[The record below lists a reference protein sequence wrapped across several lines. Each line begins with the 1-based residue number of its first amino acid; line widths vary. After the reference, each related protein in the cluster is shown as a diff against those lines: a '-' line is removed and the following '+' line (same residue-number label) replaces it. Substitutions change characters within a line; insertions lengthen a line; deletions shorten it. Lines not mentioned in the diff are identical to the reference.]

1 MQRLTAIW
9 CRLIGLCLLF
19 LLSTTTAMGKVTYF
33 SQQRAT
39 HQQIVDAV
47 RNSPYASPWLKQN
60 ANAVANLAINV
71 ESGGYLHLY
80 NGSCCFGV
88 LQLNHRN
95 IRAYA
100 HMSPEQYKLA
110 SLQTQLNAWSKLTT
124 DGLRNPVVRRLMQMK
139 TFDGRPVTGEL
150 VLACVQLGVGNCQKM
165 LNSGRCGGFRDIN
178 KTSICDMAD
187 RMAKGRGT
195 PIQPIEDGDLES
207 ASDAEKLDPGNN
219 PVDASVLDQIMDT
232 FRDGTGKWVTA
243 LTTAASWLFWSLA
256 AISVVYT
263 GIDLVFRKDDIA
275 AFFAETIRLI
285 LFIGFFWWL
294 LQNGF
299 AISES
304 IINSFNQLGVEAGTG
319 GETQKTAGFVQSLF
333 DMWNRAAAA
342 NSIRAVKIPDLIDI
356 TNAASWLNP
365 ELFVAI
371 LMMVVTF
378 FALVLIAINY
388 ALLYIAAWIY
398 MTAGLFVLG
407 FGGGR
412 WTSDMAISYYRQLL
426 NIGLQLMTMMLMM
439 AIGKNIITSMVS
451 QTEGFML
458 FHYTVLLLV
467 GLTLAILCTKVPPMV
482 GSLAGGSGNEGIGFS
497 AKSVV
502 GSMLNAALML
512 LGGVGLVR
520 QALKEVSARNR
531 AQQQQQQ

>member
-9 CRLIGLCLLF
+9 WRLIGLCLLF

-100 HMSPEQYKLA
+100 GMSPEQYKLA

-165 LNSGRCGGFRDIN
+165 LNSGHCGGFRDIN

-187 RMAKGRGT
+187 KMAKGRST
-195 PIQPIEDGDLES
+195 PIQPIEDEDLES
-207 ASDAEKLDPGNN
+207 GKAAEANAPPPDPG
-219 PVDASVLDQIMDT
+219 VLDKVMEI
-232 FRDGTGKWVTA
+232 FRGATDQWVTA

-285 LFIGFFWWL
+285 LFLGFFWWL
-294 LQNGF
+294 LQNGY
-299 AISES
+299 AIGSA
-304 IINSFNQLGVEAGTG
+304 IIDSFSQMGVSAGSG
-319 GETQKTAGFVQSLF
+319 GATQKTAGFVQSLF
-333 DMWNRAAAA
+333 DMWDRAKESSTIQAIRLPPIQEA
-342 NSIRAVKIPDLIDI
+342 NNIMAWI
-356 TNAASWLNP
+356 NP
-365 ELFVAI
+365 ELFIAI
-371 LMMVVTF
+371 LMMAITF
-378 FALVLIAINY
+378 LALALIAVNY
-388 ALLYIAAWIY
+388 VLLYAAAWIY

-426 NIGLQLMTMMLMM
+426 NIGLQLMTMMLLM
-439 AIGKNIITSMVS
+439 AVGKSIISNMVGS
-451 QTEGFML
+451 NEGFVL
-458 FHYTVLLLV
+458 FHYMVLLLV
-467 GLTLAILCTKVPPMV
+467 GITLSILCTKVPPMV
-482 GSLAGGSGNEGIGFS
+482 GSLVGGSGNEGIGFS

-520 QALKEVSARNR
+520 QALKEISARNR

>member
-9 CRLIGLCLLF
+9 RRLAGLCLL
-19 LLSTTTAMGKVTYF
+19 LLLLPTTAAAGGIVYY
-33 SQQRAT
+33 SNQRASRE
-39 HQQIVDAV
+39 QIIESI
-47 RNSPYASPWLKQN
+47 RNSPTADPWLRQRADLVYKL
-60 ANAVANLAINV
+60 VSRV
-71 ESGGYLHLY
+71 ESGGRLHVY
-80 NGSCCFGV
+80 NGSCCFG
-88 LQLNHRN
+88 LYQLNRSN
-95 IRAYA
+95 IRHFA
-100 HMSPEQYKLA
+100 HMSPDQYKLA
-110 SLQTQLNAWSKLTT
+110 SLQTQTNAWMALTSQA
-124 DGLRNPVVRRLMQMK
+124 LNNPVVRRLMRMK
-139 TFDGRPVTGEL
+139 TFDGRPVTDEL
-150 VLACVQLGVGNCQKM
+150 ILACGQMGVGNCEKM

-187 RMAKGRGT
+187 KMAGGRGT
-195 PIQPIEDGDLES
+195 PVDPQDIPEN
-207 ASDAEKLDPGNN
+207 ASDTEKLDPGNN
-219 PVDASVLDQIMDT
+219 PADASVLDRIMET

-304 IINSFNQLGVEAGTG
+304 IINSFSQLGVEAGTG

-356 TNAASWLNP
+356 TNAASWINP

-439 AIGKNIITSMVS
+439 AIGKNIITDMVS

-458 FHYTVLLLV
+458 FHYMVLLLV
-467 GLTLAILCTKVPPMV
+467 GITLAILCTKVPPMV
-482 GSLAGGSGNEGIGFS
+482 GSLADGSGSEGIGFS